1 MLDQGTVILHP
12 RDYPRGFIIVLVAS
26 AHENLCG
33 TTRCSKAAGNLTSP
47 IKKVTIM
54 VGSNG
59 SDSDYALATMAV
71 ISLYLCI
78 IVLTLAFSFLVNFKY
93 KMSDF
98 EHVKDLIVKKMEEI
112 DLPNIDLTA
121 IELPKFGSRRV
132 SQGRTLTDGLKI
144 AGDNIDKMSEAIVG
158 EIEVDPNAT
167 VNHIAENGESSVKMR
182 QSEKKRNPLD
192 RESIEFIDSDEA
204 FEELGGMQSPGRIA
218 GMLASV
224 EELKEDGDAEV
235 DGKTTTEEARRK
247 RMKTY
252 LFVSDLSTKLN
263 DPTKTKSVYQKSQLY
278 LGVLFLISLFYSLPV
293 LQMVFSFSYEQGI
306 SGNQDICYYNDLCRK
321 PLGLVRDFNH
331 VFSNLGY
338 CVFGLLFMS
347 IVLFKKL
354 KYQKFL
360 RENTSIDK
368 EDYGVPTQYGLYF
381 AMGLALFMEGVMSSC
396 YHVCPTNVTFQF
408 DTTFMYLI
416 AVLMFMK
423 LYQVRH
429 SDVSGN
435 AVGVFFGLGV
445 ALFLETLSIYYSGP
459 FFWIFFCF
467 IYLIVIVVVSIHAFN
482 IGVVKYDYK
491 ILFVVIKIL
500 TKEIKNLFVKEDDQS
515 SGNKYRKSKSRLACL
530 IMIAVI
536 NMILCFFFGISGTPG
551 ASNYLLAIFFLNLAL
566 YGGYYCTMKIIR
578 GELIH
583 YVPCI
588 YAGLGLLCFL
598 PSLYFFTKVI
608 FHIPLFILYYYILER
623 KND

>member
-12 RDYPRGFIIVLVAS
+12 WEYPQGFIIVLVAS
-26 AHENLCG
+26 AHEDLCG
-33 TTRCSKAAGNLTSP
+33 TRRCSLENGNLTDP
-47 IKKVTIM
+47 IKKVTIS

-71 ISLYLCI
+71 ISLYLAI
-78 IVLTLAFSFLVNFKY
+78 IVLTVTFSFLVNFKY

-98 EHVKDLIVKKMEEI
+98 ELVKELIVKKIEEI
-112 DLPNIDLTA
+112 DLPNIDLTS
-121 IELPKFGSRRV
+121 IELPKFGGRRI
-132 SQGRTLTDGLKI
+132 SHGKTLTDGLRM
-144 AGDNIDKMSEAIVG
+144 AGDNIDKLSEAIVG
-158 EIEVDPNAT
+158 EIDVDTNGT
-167 VNHIAENGESSVKMR
+167 VNHVEENGEIRGVQMR
-182 QSEKKRNPLD
+182 EKNGKKRNPLD
-192 RESIEFIDSDEA
+192 RESIEFIDSAEA
-204 FEELGGMQSPGRIA
+204 FEELGGVHSPGRIA

-224 EELKEDGDAEV
+224 EEELMEDGEAEV
-235 DGKTTTEEARRK
+235 DGKTTTEEARKR

-278 LGVLFLISLFYSLPV
+278 LGVLFLVSLFYSLPV

-306 SGNQDICYYNDLCRK
+306 TGNQDICYYNDLCRK

-360 RENTSIDK
+360 KENTNIEK

-423 LYQVRH
+423 LYQTRH

-445 ALFLETLSIYYSGP
+445 ALFLETISIYYSGP
-459 FFWIFFCF
+459 LFWIFFC
-467 IYLIVIVVVSIHAFN
+467 IVYMIVIVVVSVHAFN

-500 TKEIKNLFVKEDDQS
+500 AKEIKNLFVEEEEPS
-515 SGNKYRKSKSRLACL
+515 VEAPRKAKSRIVCL
-530 IMIAVI
+530 ITIAVI
-536 NMILCFFFGISGTPG
+536 NMILCLFFGISGTPG

-566 YGGYYCTMKIIR
+566 YGGYYCAM
-578 GELIH
+578 
-583 YVPCI
+583 
-588 YAGLGLLCFL
+588 
-598 PSLYFFTKVI
+598 KVI
-608 FHIPLFILYYYILER
+608 S
-623 KND
+623 

>member
-12 RDYPRGFIIVLVAS
+12 WEYPQGFIIVLVAS
-26 AHENLCG
+26 AHEDLCG
-33 TTRCSKAAGNLTSP
+33 TRRCSAENGNLTDP
-47 IKKVTIM
+47 IKKVTIS

-71 ISLYLCI
+71 ISLYLAI
-78 IVLTLAFSFLVNFKY
+78 IVLTVTFSFLVNFKY

-98 EHVKDLIVKKMEEI
+98 EHVKELIVKKIEEI
-112 DLPNIDLTA
+112 DLPNIDLA
-121 IELPKFGSRRV
+121 SIELPKFGGRRI
-132 SQGRTLTDGLKI
+132 SQGKTLTDGLRL
-144 AGDNIDKMSEAIVG
+144 AGDNIDKMSEVIVG
-158 EIEVDPNAT
+158 EIDVDPNGT
-167 VNHIAENGESSVKMR
+167 VGNHTEEKIGEHGGVKLRDKNGKT
-182 QSEKKRNPLD
+182 KRNPLD
-192 RESIEFIDSDEA
+192 RESIEFIDSAEA
-204 FEELGGMQSPGRIA
+204 FDELGGIKSPGRLA

-224 EELKEDGDAEV
+224 EELQEEGEAEV
-235 DGKTTTEEARRK
+235 DGQTTTEEARRR

-278 LGVLFLISLFYSLPV
+278 LGVLFLVSLFYSLPV
-293 LQMVFSFSYEQGI
+293 LQMVFSFSYEQGVT
-306 SGNQDICYYNDLCRK
+306 GNQDICYYNDLCRK

-360 RENTSIDK
+360 TENTNIEK

-423 LYQVRH
+423 LYQTRH

-435 AVGVFFGLGV
+435 AIGVFFGLGV

-459 FFWIFFCF
+459 LFWIFFC
-467 IYLIVIVVVSIHAFN
+467 IVYMIVIVVVSVHAFN

-500 TKEIKNLFVKEDDQS
+500 TKEIKNLFAKEEVPSVEAPRQA
-515 SGNKYRKSKSRLACL
+515 KSRMVCL
-530 IMIAVI
+530 ITIAVI
-536 NMILCFFFGISGTPG
+536 NMILCLFFGISGTPG

-566 YGGYYCTMKIIR
+566 YGGYYCAMKVK
-578 GELIH
+578 
-583 YVPCI
+583 YK
-588 YAGLGLLCFL
+588 
-598 PSLYFFTKVI
+598 SK
-608 FHIPLFILYYYILER
+608 
-623 KND
+623 

>member
-12 RDYPRGFIIVLVAS
+12 WEYPQGFIIVLVAS
-26 AHENLCG
+26 AHEDLCG
-33 TTRCSKAAGNLTSP
+33 TRRCSLENGNLTDP
-47 IKKVTIM
+47 IKKVTIS

-71 ISLYLCI
+71 ISLYLAI
-78 IVLTLAFSFLVNFKY
+78 IVLTVTFSFLVNFKY

-98 EHVKDLIVKKMEEI
+98 ELVKELIVKKIEEI
-112 DLPNIDLTA
+112 DLPNIDLTS
-121 IELPKFGSRRV
+121 IELPKFGGRRI
-132 SQGRTLTDGLKI
+132 SHGKTLTDGLRM
-144 AGDNIDKMSEAIVG
+144 AGDNIDKLSEAIVG
-158 EIEVDPNAT
+158 EIDVDTNGT
-167 VNHIAENGESSVKMR
+167 VNHVEENGEIRGVQMR
-182 QSEKKRNPLD
+182 EKNGKKRNPLD
-192 RESIEFIDSDEA
+192 RESIEFIDSAEA
-204 FEELGGMQSPGRIA
+204 FEELGGVHSPGRIA

-224 EELKEDGDAEV
+224 EEELMEDGEAEV
-235 DGKTTTEEARRK
+235 DGKTTTEEARKR

-306 SGNQDICYYNDLCRK
+306 TGNQDICYYNDLCRK

-360 RENTSIDK
+360 KENTNIDK

-423 LYQVRH
+423 LYQTRH

-445 ALFLETLSIYYSGP
+445 ALFLETISIYYSGP
-459 FFWIFFCF
+459 LFWIFFC
-467 IYLIVIVVVSIHAFN
+467 IVYMIVIVVVSVHAFN

-500 TKEIKNLFVKEDDQS
+500 AKEIKNLFVEEEEPS
-515 SGNKYRKSKSRLACL
+515 VEAPRKAKSRIVCL
-530 IMIAVI
+530 ITIAVI
-536 NMILCFFFGISGTPG
+536 NMILCLFFGISGTPG

-566 YGGYYCTMKIIR
+566 YGGYYCAM
-578 GELIH
+578 
-583 YVPCI
+583 
-588 YAGLGLLCFL
+588 
-598 PSLYFFTKVI
+598 KVI
-608 FHIPLFILYYYILER
+608 S
-623 KND
+623 